1 MSDGRP
7 TLIQLD
13 ISHYS
18 EKVRWALDYKQVPH
32 VRRSPLPGSHI
43 PIAFALTRGESVTLP
58 LLQLDGRTIA
68 DSTAILAA
76 LEERYPDPPL
86 YPADPEQRRRALELE
101 DFFDEELGPHA
112 RLLPFHELTNEPAM
126 FAEVAAAAVP
136 GPLGKAKGLVG
147 LYARTY
153 TGLRFGVRDEAAAA
167 AGAGE
172 DRRRA
177 GPARGRAGGERRAA
191 SSWSASSL
199 SVADITAASLFYP
212 VVGPDEGPLPADS
225 PTPAGAGALP
235 RRDRRPPRLPLGRRD
250 VPPPPLS
257 GAASRGAAPARKV
270 AKKLQFADNRLR
282 PISLCCKHG
291 THGMD
296 RRAAGGAIRTESTVV
311 STRSTDASTRSTGRF
326 EEVDRRSWS
335 MRRSPRSTELRSV
348 GPGALA
354 DQLAHRPL
362 AASRDHRRA

>member
-1 MSDGRP
+1 MNDDRP

-18 EKVRWALDYKQVPH
+18 EKIRWALDFKRVPH

-58 LLQLDGRTIA
+58 LLQMGGRTIA

-76 LEERYPDPPL
+76 IEERFPDPAL
-86 YPADPEQRRRALELE
+86 YPADPDERRRALELE

-153 TGLRFGVRDEAAAA
+153 TGLRFGVRDEEAAALA
-167 AGAGE
+167 RAKIVVAL
-172 DRRRA
+172 DRVESELEA
-177 GPARGRAGGERRAA
+177 NGGGEF
-191 SSWSASSL
+191 L
-199 SVADITAASLFYP
+199 VGDGFSVADLTAASLFYP

-225 PTPAGAGALP
+225 PTP
-235 RRDRRPPRLPLGRRD
+235 PRLEAFRDEIGDRPGYLWVEETFRRH
-250 VPPPPLS
+250 
-257 GAASRGAAPARKV
+257 RYRAPAPT
-270 AKKLQFADNRLR
+270 A
-282 PISLCCKHG
+282 
-291 THGMD
+291 T
-296 RRAAGGAIRTESTVV
+296 
-311 STRSTDASTRSTGRF
+311 ASN
-326 EEVDRRSWS
+326 
-335 MRRSPRSTELRSV
+335 
-348 GPGALA
+348 
-354 DQLAHRPL
+354 
-362 AASRDHRRA
+362 